1 MLCERTTQRDDSH
14 SKGAALLLC
23 LFVIFIVT
31 VMVVSILDTITLQLS
46 AVRNTA
52 DYERALYLANAG
64 VHHATAMLEA
74 DDSWRGT
81 VSEGTYP
88 ADDSYTATAVNGSDN
103 YTAVVTAS
111 GSAGEIQRTV
121 TALIEL

>member
-1 MLCERTTQRDDSH
+1 M
-14 SKGAALLLC
+14 LLC

-31 VMVVSILDTITLQLS
+31 VMVVNVLDTTTLQLS
-46 AVRNTA
+46 TVRSTV

-64 VHHATAMLEA
+64 VHHAASMLEA
-74 DDSWRGT
+74 DTSWRGT
-81 VSEGTYP
+81 VTEGTYP
-88 ADDSYTATAVNGSDN
+88 ANDSYTATAVNGSDS

-111 GSAGEIQRTV
+111 GSAGEIRRTV